1 MRQKLENNMTH
12 KQYCE
17 AHICPQKINTKK
29 TGIFSTLNS
38 QPKKK
43 FETTQQLKV
52 QVKSKNHL
60 AKRRMKSNNETTKI
74 KSYSSSSIRNL
85 SMNKEQNPK
94 HKPILKSQIYAK
106 NQREKHKIK

>member
-1 MRQKLENNMTH
+1 MRQKLENDMTH

-17 AHICPQKINTKK
+17 AHICPQKIITKK

-38 QPKKK
+38 QPKKMK
-43 FETTQQLKV
+43 TTQQLKV
-52 QVKSKNHL
+52 QLNSKNHI
-60 AKRRMKSNNETTKI
+60 AKRRMKSNSETTKN
-74 KSYSSSSIRNL
+74 KSYSSSSLRNL

-94 HKPILKSQIYAK
+94 HKPISKAQIYAK